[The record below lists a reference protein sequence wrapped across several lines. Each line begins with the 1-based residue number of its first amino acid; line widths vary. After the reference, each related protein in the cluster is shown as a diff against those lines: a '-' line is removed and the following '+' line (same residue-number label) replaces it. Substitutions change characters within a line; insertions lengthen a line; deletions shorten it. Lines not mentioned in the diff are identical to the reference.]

1 MIHIIYS
8 IVTAIALSFSLWSPL
23 GDFIATPKFWRDEA
37 IPFEIARTFSELG
50 KLDVVVA
57 PGQVDGRPYLTHAT
71 GFPLTIP
78 LAGVFE
84 VFGVGVRQ
92 ARIFMIA
99 WILAAIWFLI
109 FFLRTF
115 WGEREAFAGA
125 LLISTFAPF
134 YANGRTF
141 TGEIPGFLFLLVSL
155 LLIYKRKNYFWGGF
169 ALALAAVTKPSVFL
183 LVFPALFLEFLW
195 AERKNF
201 WRPLLRIAAGS
212 LPMLLVWLYI
222 ILPNPFSLQSL
233 ANMIDLYRHPFNEP
247 SMLTHPW
254 QAVKYLF
261 THSTILYF
269 GFLAAL
275 IAWAYRRGAFQDEKR
290 RVVNFMFVY
299 GVFSIMYFLRSPGW
313 FRYLLISELF
323 ALMLVLPSFEEIFED
338 AKRAAVFFIGVLV
351 VVQSGN
357 YFFFSNIPSGLQSIR
372 TAEALN
378 RELSSRAE
386 DATVGIIY
394 NSPVAALIASNRKY
408 QIATIGGRETYG
420 IHPLSLPED
429 KLPLYLVGYNGEYKE
444 TFGRFYELYDD
455 LEGGQK
461 IYKKK

>member
-84 VFGVGVRQ
+84 VFGGGVRQ

-141 TGEIPGFLFLLVSL
+141 TGEIPGFLFLLVS
-155 LLIYKRKNYFWGGF
+155 
-169 ALALAAVTKPSVFL
+169 
-183 LVFPALFLEFLW
+183 
-195 AERKNF
+195 
-201 WRPLLRIAAGS
+201 
-212 LPMLLVWLYI
+212 
-222 ILPNPFSLQSL
+222 
-233 ANMIDLYRHPFNEP
+233 
-247 SMLTHPW
+247 
-254 QAVKYLF
+254 
-261 THSTILYF
+261 
-269 GFLAAL
+269 
-275 IAWAYRRGAFQDEKR
+275 
-290 RVVNFMFVY
+290 
-299 GVFSIMYFLRSPGW
+299 
-313 FRYLLISELF
+313 
-323 ALMLVLPSFEEIFED
+323 
-338 AKRAAVFFIGVLV
+338 
-351 VVQSGN
+351 
-357 YFFFSNIPSGLQSIR
+357 
-372 TAEALN
+372 
-378 RELSSRAE
+378 
-386 DATVGIIY
+386 
-394 NSPVAALIASNRKY
+394 
-408 QIATIGGRETYG
+408 
-420 IHPLSLPED
+420 
-429 KLPLYLVGYNGEYKE
+429 
-444 TFGRFYELYDD
+444 
-455 LEGGQK
+455 
-461 IYKKK
+461 